1 MEINNRVPLESDAQK
16 RNGISGSE
24 FLKTRLGRWLQV
36 VLVFVIF
43 IAVWFGSI
51 KLFDIPTYIL
61 PAPNLLAKEL
71 TNYQMFLR
79 HAGVTLLEA
88 MVGFALGGSIGF
100 LIAVVLDYSEA
111 LERSLMPY
119 IIAATNIPIVAFAPV
134 VVIYFGFGIESKIV
148 VAGFISFFP
157 MCINTLKGLKSA
169 DVVHRDLFY
178 SFAASRTDLFFKLRL
193 PSALPFIFAAL
204 RQTAT
209 ASVLAAVVAEFIQA
223 SQGLG
228 WLILTS
234 AYVMDMPRLW
244 ATVVVSSVIA
254 ILFYSIVAFIERRA
268 IPWHASMRS
277 EGS

>member
-51 KLFDIPTYIL
+51 KLF
-61 PAPNLLAKEL
+61 
-71 TNYQMFLR
+71 
-79 HAGVTLLEA
+79 
-88 MVGFALGGSIGF
+88 
-100 LIAVVLDYSEA
+100 
-111 LERSLMPY
+111 
-119 IIAATNIPIVAFAPV
+119 AATNIPIVAFAPV